1 MSQETAVAEPVPTS
15 VELVLSATNSDQKS
29 QELVQTL
36 QGGSVV
42 EAVNAFSA
50 IDLLQ
55 GKTLESAR
63 KRAAELYP
71 KMRGNS
77 NILLD
82 YGLGTKDQYKRIIEQ
97 ILRETKGVD
106 TPEMHEYL
114 NLLNRELKGL
124 KVKYDPADPKV
135 LEKYKQGKKKILG
148 IFRAGKTMLMCLAED
163 IQKAE
168 TKINKAEKA
177 FTGLASRSKQNM
189 ALVEQLCEELDK
201 TINLIIYDIAVLQ
214 LVHEL
219 AQKDLNEIVVGD
231 ASKGD
236 RGEIEKTELTQFAFN
251 VQGRVNSYKD
261 RYFMAVASLQRNS
274 LSKVSDF
281 GLASMLQ
288 DLSTDGITNMKEQ
301 LAEWRRIAITREST
315 AAIES
320 GKDFLNKSQAGLS
333 TASMEATVD
342 ATRVISEP
350 VLRAETIA
358 QMVQDRIATIDGMI
372 AAIEQGDRL
381 HEERDR
387 VFAESQQAM
396 SAAEERL
403 SESMMKRALGNEP
416 LDIVKT
422 IPKIEPAQL
431 TA

>member
-1 MSQETAVAEPVPTS
+1 MSQDAVVAEPVPAS
-15 VELVLSATNSDQKS
+15 VDLVLASTDSTAKS
-29 QELVQTL
+29 QELVESL
-36 QGGSVV
+36 QGKSVE
-42 EAVNAFSA
+42 EAVNTFSA
-50 IDLLQ
+50 VDLLQ
-55 GKTLESAR
+55 GATLESAR

-71 KMRGNS
+71 KMRDNS

-82 YGLGTKDQYKRIIEQ
+82 FGLGTKDKYKQIIEQ

-124 KVKYDPADPKV
+124 KVKYDPSDPKV
-135 LEKYKQGKKKILG
+135 LEKYKQGKTKILG
-148 IFRAGKTMLMCLAED
+148 IFRAGKTMLMLLAED
-163 IQKAE
+163 IQKVE
-168 TKINKAEKA
+168 TKIEKAEKT
-177 FTGLASRSKQNM
+177 FKGLASRSRQNM
-189 ALVEQLCEELDK
+189 GLVEQLCKELDK
-201 TINLIIYDIAVLQ
+201 TIDLIIYDIAVLQ

-219 AQKDLNEIVVGD
+219 AQKDLGGIVVGD

-236 RGEIEKTELTQFAFN
+236 RGEQDKTELSQFVFN

-274 LSKVSDF
+274 LSMVSDF

-288 DLSTDGITNMKEQ
+288 DLSTDGITNMQEQ
-301 LAEWRRIAITREST
+301 LAEWRRIAIARE
-315 AAIES
+315 AIGAIEA
-320 GKDFLNKSQAGLS
+320 GKEFLNNSQAGLS
-333 TASMEATVD
+333 EASRDTAIE

-350 VLRAETIA
+350 VLRAETIVKMA
-358 QMVQDRIATIDGMI
+358 EDRIATIDGMI

-387 VFAESQQAM
+387 VFAESEKAM
-396 SAAEERL
+396 GAAQERL
-403 SESMMKRALGNEP
+403 SEAMVQRALESKP

-422 IPKIEPAQL
+422 VPKLEPAQL